1 MRSTIKGTVNEIIS
15 HHTRLNGPT
24 EEQRMFQCAEAIY
37 QRAGV
42 GPAQL
47 EAVHVYLAA
56 CRVLD
61 KRRAEMQAAAD
72 GMPELQAEAALDR
85 AHSAWVEAESHML
98 RLCASVEVEV
108 SVAV

>member
-1 MRSTIKGTVNEIIS
+1 MRNTIKATVEEIIN

-24 EEQRMFQCAEAIY
+24 EDQRMRQCAEAI
-37 QRAGV
+37 QNRAGV

-56 CRVLD
+56 CRILEQ
-61 KRRAEMQAAAD
+61 RRAEFDRAGD

-85 AHSAWVEAESHML
+85 AHSAWIEAESHLL
-98 RLCASVEVEV
+98 RLCANVEVEV
-108 SVAV
+108 AHAV

>member
-1 MRSTIKGTVNEIIS
+1 MRNTIKATVEEIIN

-24 EEQRMFQCAEAIY
+24 EDQRMRQCAEAI
-37 QRAGV
+37 QRRAGV

-56 CRVLD
+56 CRILEQQ
-61 KRRAEMQAAAD
+61 RAEYDRAGD

-85 AHSAWVEAESHML
+85 AHSAWIEAESHLL
-98 RLCASVEVEV
+98 RLCANVEVEV
-108 SVAV
+108 AHAV